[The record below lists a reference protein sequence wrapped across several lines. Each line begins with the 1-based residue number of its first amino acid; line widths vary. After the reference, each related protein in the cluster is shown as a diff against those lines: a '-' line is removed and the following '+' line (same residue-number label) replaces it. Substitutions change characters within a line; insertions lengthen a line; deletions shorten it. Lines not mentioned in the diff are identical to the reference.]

1 MCNLVLV
8 FVLICCVLW
17 DKLWLGFV
25 SVLVIILVYIFLI
38 KMEFVVILFYMVVF
52 VMCYEMIWIKSKIIF
67 EISLSIML
75 DIYYE
80 SYLVFLVVGV
90 GLMLVFGL
98 LYKLWWYVF
107 WRNKMKINLMVILV
121 KCGDLKFI

>member
-1 MCNLVLV
+1 
-8 FVLICCVLW
+8 
-17 DKLWLGFV
+17 
-25 SVLVIILVYIFLI
+25 
-38 KMEFVVILFYMVVF
+38 MEFVVILFYMVVF

-98 LYKLWWYVF
+98 LYKLW
-107 WRNKMKINLMVILV
+107 
-121 KCGDLKFI
+121 